1 MDDNAVG
8 LHKRCGPTAF
18 FVILAKKS
26 GARLSNRYIAQE
38 VGGGGIIN
46 LAEKPQNTK
55 REVKIMRRKKLL
67 RQVAAAAVALSMAV
81 SLSAPAFAATFDL
94 SNGGLVITANDKGIT
109 VEQDNGTSSTYSID
123 EEIEIKGAYSSA
135 NGATLTAEENQQD
148 ENQPVTPAK
157 APAKEETP
165 KETPEAEDAPAAEK
179 KQEQKDTEA
188 PADPEQKTETENKDN
203 NDPDNEEKK
212 EQNAPANG
220 ELNASAGEGQES
232 KAEEKP
238 QPKTEAKASAEA
250 TASAS
255 DNTSNGPR
263 KASAYEDRMGEDS
276 DDYGYNS
283 GLRAGIVQIIN
294 NTAKKIKVSLS
305 NAHIDLPTAA
315 DTSAR
320 GQAAIDVQG
329 TGNVELKFSG
339 SNTLTGSGQSAGI
352 QKNDKTQDD
361 KENTGT
367 LTITADSQS
376 DTLDVKVDKYALGQD
391 YQGAAI
397 GGHGK
402 KTSGEYVGY
411 GTKNIVIEGNGT
423 VNTNAQI
430 GSGYRGGAATGIVI
444 QGNAVVNVENYGIG
458 GGGLPGWYD
467 NTKKPGETD
476 VTITGTANVTVKNGT
491 IGSGVRGGE
500 LCGNAKINIS
510 GNAMVNVEGGENA
523 AAIGSGAGGDANVT
537 ITGNA
542 KVTAVQK
549 SEWSGGGAGIGG
561 GANGKGYVT
570 IGGKAQVKATGSAEK
585 HGGSGAYGAGA
596 AIGDGGTTSE
606 KGADTVQNGENK
618 FETDKD
624 SIQDGAE
631 VEMTNIGHNSSNTV
645 TKTYK
650 TDRWVTDGDE
660 EQPPE
665 VCKHL
670 KGEYAAETTVYPNC
684 TKTGSQTYRCISCG
698 EITREKTLA
707 ATPDSYWSHSWQE
720 IKVQPTCTEDGY
732 KVEKCSRCGDEY
744 GSRTKTADALGHKF
758 VETVVAP
765 TCTESGYTVQKCSV
779 CGEETGERT
788 NIVAPLGHEY
798 KNGVCIR
805 CGAPEPQENG
815 SAAPNYTVTGAETY
829 ETSVVDG
836 RYIIAVPSEDAALNA
851 VLGDLRAIKA
861 QGADVVVFRT
871 RSRESSLV
879 IDEMLA
885 MGTDVTPFVLA
896 HNGGEAQLTINGAVH
911 NELIH

>member
-1 MDDNAVG
+1 
-8 LHKRCGPTAF
+8 
-18 FVILAKKS
+18 
-26 GARLSNRYIAQE
+26 
-38 VGGGGIIN
+38 
-46 LAEKPQNTK
+46 
-55 REVKIMRRKKLL
+55 MRRKKLL

-94 SNGGLVITANDKGIT
+94 SNGGLVITAGESGIT
-109 VEQDNGTSSTYSID
+109 VTQDGQTGSTSVSYDDT
-123 EEIEIKGAYSSA
+123 IEIKGSYSSP
-135 NGATLTAEENQQD
+135 NGAALTAEENQQD

-157 APAKEETP
+157 APATEETP
-165 KETPEAEDAPAAEK
+165 KETPKETPGAENTPAAEEK
-179 KQEQKDTEA
+179 QKDTKD
-188 PADPEQKTETENKDN
+188 PADPEQNAETENKDNN

-220 ELNASAGEGQES
+220 ELNASAGERQES
-232 KAEEKP
+232 KAEDEDK
-238 QPKTEAKASAEA
+238 PKTEAKASAEA

-283 GLRAGIVQIIN
+283 GLCAGIVQIIN

-352 QKNDKTQDD
+352 QKNDKTQDG

-376 DTLDVKVDKYALGQD
+376 DTLDVKVDKNALGQD

-402 KTSGEYVGY
+402 KISEEYAGY

-430 GSGYRGGAATGIVI
+430 GSGYRGGAATGIKI
-444 QGNAVVNVENYGIG
+444 QGNAVVKVENYGIG
-458 GGGLPGWYD
+458 GYGLPSW
-467 NTKKPGETD
+467 TTEKPGGETD
-476 VTITGTANVTVKNGT
+476 VTITGNANVTVKNGT
-491 IGSGVRGGE
+491 IGSGVRRGDV
-500 LCGNAKINIS
+500 CGSAKIEIS
-510 GNAMVNVEGGENA
+510 ENAVVNVEGGDNA

-549 SEWSGGGAGIGG
+549 SDWYGGGAGIGG
-561 GANGKGYVT
+561 GANGKGHVT
-570 IGGKAQVKATGSAEK
+570 IGGKAQVKATGSAEH
-585 HGGSGAYGAGA
+585 HGSWENNGAGA
-596 AIGDGGTTSE
+596 AIGDGGTTAGSS
-606 KGADTVQNGENK
+606 GSVQNGENK
-618 FETDKD
+618 FTTDEK
-624 SIQDGAE
+624 SIQNGAK
-631 VEMTNIGHNSSNTV
+631 VEMTNIGHNSSNKV
-645 TKTYK
+645 TQT
-650 TDRWVTDGDE
+650 RQNGQWVTDGNA
-660 EQPPE
+660 EQTPE
-665 VCKHL
+665 KCKHS
-670 KGEYAAETTVYPNC
+670 KGEYAAEKVSPNC
-684 TKTGSQTYRCISCG
+684 TEKGSQTYRCSSCG
-698 EITREKTLA
+698 EITKVVELA
-707 ATPDSYWSHSWQE
+707 PYSGIWSHDYQTVT
-720 IKVQPTCTEDGY
+720 VQPTCTEDGY
-732 KVEKCSRCGDEY
+732 KVTKCSRCG
-744 GSRTKTADALGHKF
+744 K
-758 VETVVAP
+758 
-765 TCTESGYTVQKCSV
+765 
-779 CGEETGERT
+779 ETGERT
-788 NIVAPLGHEY
+788 NLVAPLGHEY

>member
-1 MDDNAVG
+1 
-8 LHKRCGPTAF
+8 
-18 FVILAKKS
+18 
-26 GARLSNRYIAQE
+26 
-38 VGGGGIIN
+38 
-46 LAEKPQNTK
+46 
-55 REVKIMRRKKLL
+55 MRRKKLL

-135 NGATLTAEENQQD
+135 NGATQTAEENRQE

-157 APAKEETP
+157 APAKEETSE
-165 KETPEAEDAPAAEK
+165 ETSEAEDTPAAEK
-179 KQEQKDTEA
+179 KQEQKDAEA

-203 NDPDNEEKK
+203 NSDPADEEKK

-220 ELNASAGEGQES
+220 ELNASAGEGQEP
-232 KAEEKP
+232 KAEDEG
-238 QPKTEAKASAEA
+238 QPKPEAKASAEA

-255 DNTSNGPR
+255 DNASNGPR
-263 KASAYEDRMGEDS
+263 KASAYEDRMSGNEEKDS
-276 DDYGYNS
+276 YTS

-305 NAHIDLPTAA
+305 GAHIDLPGEAGTL
-315 DTSAR
+315 SR

-329 TGNVELKFSG
+329 TGDVELKFSG
-339 SNTLTGSGQSAGI
+339 SNTLTGSGRSAGI
-352 QKNDKTQDD
+352 QKNDTTQDG

-376 DTLDVKVDKYALGQD
+376 DTLDVKVDKENALGQD
-391 YQGAAI
+391 NQGAAI
-397 GGHGK
+397 GGHGR
-402 KTSGEYVGY
+402 KTYEKYGGY

-430 GSGYRGGAATGIVI
+430 GSGYRGGASTGIVI
-444 QGNAVVNVENYGIG
+444 RGNAVVNVENYGIG
-458 GGGLPGWYD
+458 GGCLTYD
-467 NTKKPGETD
+467 AAEKPGVTD
-476 VTITGTANVTVKNGT
+476 VTITDSAKVTVKNGT
-491 IGSGVRGGE
+491 IGSGVRSGE
-500 LCGNAKINIS
+500 SCGDAKINIS
-510 GNAMVNVEGGENA
+510 GNAEVNVEGGGSA
-523 AAIGSGAGGDANVT
+523 AVIGSGAGGNADVT

-549 SEWSGGGAGIGG
+549 SDWYGGGAGIGG
-561 GANGKGYVT
+561 GANGTGEVI
-570 IGGKAQVKATGSAEK
+570 IGGKAQVKATGSAE
-585 HGGSGAYGAGA
+585 HYDQYHRYGAGA
-596 AIGDGGTTSE
+596 AIGDGGTTAGSS
-606 KGADTVQNGENK
+606 GTVQNGENK
-618 FETDKD
+618 FTTDKK
-624 SIQDGAE
+624 SIQDDAK
-631 VEMTNIGHNSSNTV
+631 VEMTNIGHNGGSNTV
-645 TKTYK
+645 TQTYK
-650 TDRWVTDGDE
+650 TDDWVTEG

-665 VCKHL
+665 KCSHSNT
-670 KGEYAAETTVYPNC
+670 YAAEKVSPTC
-684 TKTGSQTYRCISCG
+684 TEKGSQTYRCSSCG
-698 EITREKTLA
+698 EITKVVELA
-707 ATPDSYWSHSWQE
+707 PDSGTWSHNYQTVT
-720 IKVQPTCTEDGY
+720 VQPTCTEDGY
-732 KVEKCSRCGDEY
+732 TVSKCSRCGKES
-744 GSRTKTADALGHKF
+744 GQHTNIVKAPGHKP
-758 VETVVAP
+758 VETTVAP

-788 NIVAPLGHEY
+788 NLVAPLGHEY

-815 SAAPNYTVTGAETY
+815 SAAPAYTVTGAETY
-829 ETSVVDG
+829 EISVVDG

-896 HNGGEAQLTINGAVH
+896 HNGGEAQLTINGAAH